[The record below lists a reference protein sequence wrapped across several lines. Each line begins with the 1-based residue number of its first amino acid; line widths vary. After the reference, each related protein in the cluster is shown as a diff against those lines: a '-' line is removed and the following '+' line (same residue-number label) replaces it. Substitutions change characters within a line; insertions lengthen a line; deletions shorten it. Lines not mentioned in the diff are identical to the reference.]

1 VDSDADSVA
10 WRLVER
16 HGAGVRMAEN
26 DPMGGLRALF
36 DDPNVWNRMAQ
47 GARNLALRE
56 FNLDTNM
63 CRLQDA
69 FQEVICGKKEHE
81 RATV

>member
-1 VDSDADSVA
+1 
-10 WRLVER
+10 
-16 HGAGVRMAEN
+16 MAEN

-36 DDPNVWNRMAQ
+36 DDPEVWRRMAQ

-63 CRLQDA
+63 RRLQDA
-69 FQEVICGKKEHE
+69 FQEVVCGKKEHE